1 MLLPADGVLGDV
13 WISMKK
19 VIAKVNLRHT
29 QISLY
34 YLKRQSCSY
43 EKGFIQ
49 ESGPSWRDPSCVS
62 RDRGWARGMKSFP

>member
-13 WISMKK
+13 GISMKK

-49 ESGPSWRDPSCVS
+49 D
-62 RDRGWARGMKSFP
+62 